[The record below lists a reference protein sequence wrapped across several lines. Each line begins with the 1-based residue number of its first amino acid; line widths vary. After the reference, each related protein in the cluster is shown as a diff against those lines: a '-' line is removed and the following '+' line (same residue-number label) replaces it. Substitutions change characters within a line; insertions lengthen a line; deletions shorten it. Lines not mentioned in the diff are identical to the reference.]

1 MRRVRVAAAVA
12 AGSAVLA
19 VVTSPALADQP
30 PATGTITVEP
40 LSGPPGLPFF
50 FSGEGCVSE
59 AGPGLVEVLVFL
71 GEELIATLPP
81 EFAGIDGE
89 GSWRVGMVPNGF
101 LGDDAAV
108 GEWHTSA
115 TCRDAGTG
123 DVIVGYP
130 AAPFTVTAAPAPPTP
145 PTPPSPPSTSPP
157 ATTTTA
163 PAPPPAP
170 PAAPVAA
177 RPAFTG

>member
-12 AGSAVLA
+12 AGLAVLA
-19 VVTSPALADQP
+19 IVTPPALADQP

-71 GEELIATLPP
+71 GEELITTLPP
-81 EFAGIDGE
+81 EFSGIDGE
-89 GSWRVGMVPNGF
+89 GSWRVGMVPIGF
-101 LGDDAAV
+101 FPSGEAAV
-108 GEWHTSA
+108 GDWHATA
-115 TCRDAGTG
+115 TCRDAETG
-123 DVIVGYP
+123 DVVVEYA
-130 AAPFTVTAAPAPPTP
+130 AAPFTVTAPPTP
-145 PTPPSPPSTSPP
+145 PAPPSTAPP
-157 ATTTTA
+157 TTTTTV
-163 PAPPPAP
+163 PALPPAA

-177 RPAFTG
+177 RPTFTG